1 MNKDWLDIDVLED
14 YLDGK
19 LDARS
24 MHMVE
29 KHALEDPFVAEAL
42 AGLSAS
48 PKRSL
53 QSISLLQKQLQDRV
67 AAQATHKKKAV
78 VTWQRLSIAAAAAV
92 MFISVSIVFWMKNNA
107 AREQMAKQQPKKVDV
122 VIAPK
127 ESQVATARPE
137 KTTETAPPA
146 PASVKADKEMDKAI
160 AAAKTNAYAAVADK
174 KKEKKEEEMAPM
186 ARKMA
191 APVPATAMVARSKI
205 AEAAPQP
212 RDGYESY
219 RTYLEKN
226 KRLTR
231 NEENPFVLLTFT
243 VDQKGKPG
251 AFKILSHSAQNYMEE
266 AIRLVKE
273 GPDWVLPDQGS
284 NEVTLQID
292 F

>member
-1 MNKDWLDIDVLED
+1 VNKDWLDIDVLED

-67 AAQATHKKKAV
+67 AAQATHKKKSV

-137 KTTETAPPA
+137 KTIETTPPA
-146 PASVKADKEMDKAI
+146 AASVKADKEMDKAI
-160 AAAKTNAYAAVADK
+160 AAAKTNAYAVVADK
-174 KKEKKEEEMAPM
+174 KKEEKPEMASM

-191 APVPATAMVARSKI
+191 APVPAAAMAARSKI

-212 RDGYESY
+212 KDGYESY

-226 KRLTR
+226 KRLTG

-243 VDQKGKPG
+243 VDQHGKPG
-251 AFKILSHSAQNYMEE
+251 AFKILSHSAQSYVEE

-273 GPDWVLPDQGS
+273 GPDWVLPDQGT
-284 NEVTLQID
+284 NEVTLQIE

>member
-1 MNKDWLDIDVLED
+1 
-14 YLDGK
+14 
-19 LDARS
+19 

-29 KHALEDPFVAEAL
+29 KQALEDPFVAEAL

-48 PKRSL
+48 PKRSF

-67 AAQATHKKKAV
+67 AAQTIHKKKSV
-78 VTWQRLSIAAAAAV
+78 MTWQRLSIAAAAAV
-92 MFISVSIVFWMKNNA
+92 MFISVSIIFWMKNNA
-107 AREQMAKQQPKKVDV
+107 ARDQMAKQQPKKVDV

-127 ESQVATARPE
+127 ESHVATVSPE
-137 KTTETAPPA
+137 KTIEAAPSA
-146 PASVKADKEMDKAI
+146 EVSVKADKEIDRAV
-160 AAAKTNAYAAVADK
+160 AAAKTNTYAAVADK
-174 KKEKKEEEMAPM
+174 KKKEKEEIAPV
-186 ARKMA
+186 ARTMS
-191 APVPATAMVARSKI
+191 APVPAAAMAARSKMVV
-205 AEAAPQP
+205 AGPEPK
-212 RDGYESY
+212 DGYESY

-243 VDQKGKPG
+243 IDQNGKPG
-251 AFKILSHSAQNYMEE
+251 AFKILSHSAQSYVDE

-273 GPDWVLPDQGS
+273 GPDWILPDQGT

>member
-1 MNKDWLDIDVLED
+1 
-14 YLDGK
+14 
-19 LDARS
+19 

-67 AAQATHKKKAV
+67 SAQATHKKKSV
-78 VTWQRLSIAAAAAV
+78 VTWQRLSIAATAAV

-127 ESQVATARPE
+127 ESQVAAAPTA
-137 KTTETAPPA
+137 A
-146 PASVKADKEMDKAI
+146 ASVKADKEMDKAI
-160 AAAKTNAYAAVADK
+160 AAAKTNAYAAVADT
-174 KKEKKEEEMAPM
+174 KKEKREEMAPM
-186 ARKMA
+186 ARKMV
-191 APVPATAMVARSKI
+191 APVPAAAMVARSKM

-212 RDGYESY
+212 KEGYESY

-226 KRLTR
+226 KRLIR

-243 VDQKGKPG
+243 VDQNGKTS
-251 AFKILSHSAQNYMEE
+251 AFKILSHSAQNYVEE

-273 GPDWVLPDQGS
+273 GPDWVLPDRGT
-284 NEVTLQID
+284 NEVTLQIE